1 MMTRKTLIKQTAIF
15 VTLVYFALSSMVLFQ
30 AGEHAAVHKHGT
42 NHAKHH
48 TSFICNW
55 MCAASSAIH
64 SADFNVTQDVH
75 PSFEKLPIHT
85 ETFLSSLSVFHVYI
99 RPPPVFLV

>member
-1 MMTRKTLIKQTAIF
+1 MMTRKTLIKQIAIF

-30 AGEHAAVHKHGT
+30 AGEHAAVHNHGT

-64 SADFNVTQDVH
+64 SADFNVNQDVH
-75 PSFEKLPIHT
+75 PSFEKLPIQT
-85 ETFLSSLSVFHVYI
+85 ESFFSSLSVFHVYI
-99 RPPPVFLV
+99 RPPPVVLV